1 MAMAF
6 PAAESDQM
14 STLPPPGN
22 PSIPDGAA
30 APCSVLC
37 LGRRALLGVLVS
49 LGACTF
55 APQHY
60 SQPEIRADSLVKG
73 DLALGGLAILTPSA
87 ATGQEEDRQTLA
99 LLFTEALSRA
109 RPDIAIVP
117 LPDVLSA
124 VNRHDLVAR
133 YQQLYY
139 DYRLTGV
146 FQQDVLERLGEATG
160 ARYLGQI
167 KLARFEQGAKGRFG
181 VFGLSLLQTQFA
193 HMRMFFQVWDART
206 GAVVWEGID
215 ELTVSVETSRER
227 PVTLRALA
235 QEAARDFAIRL
246 P

>member
-1 MAMAF
+1 M
-6 PAAESDQM
+6 PS
-14 STLPPPGN
+14 LPPSG
-22 PSIPDGAA
+22 DHAA
-30 APCSVLC
+30 AASAAATYSGLPFR
-37 LGRRALLGVLVS
+37 RRALLGLLAS

-60 SQPEIRADSLVKG
+60 SQPEIRADSLGKG
-73 DLALGGLAILTPSA
+73 ELASGGLAILTPSA
-87 ATGQEEDRQTLA
+87 VTGQEEDRQTLA

-109 RPDIAIVP
+109 RPDITIVP

-133 YQQLYY
+133 YQQA
-139 DYRLTGV
+139 RLTGV
-146 FQQDVLERLGEATG
+146 FQQDVLQRLGEATG

-167 KLARFEQGAKGRFG
+167 KLARFDQGAKGRFG
-181 VFGLSLLQTQFA
+181 LFGLSVLQTQFA
-193 HMRMFFQVWDART
+193 HMRMFFQVWDAST

-227 PVTLRALA
+227 PVTLRVIA
-235 QEAARDFAIRL
+235 QEAARDFATRL

>member
-1 MAMAF
+1 M
-6 PAAESDQM
+6 PS
-14 STLPPPGN
+14 LPPPGDPTN
-22 PSIPDGAA
+22 AANAA
-30 APCSVLC
+30 ATCSGLPFR
-37 LGRRALLGVLVS
+37 RRALLGLLAS

-60 SQPEIRADSLVKG
+60 SQPEIRADSLGKG
-73 DLALGGLAILTPSA
+73 ELARGGLAILTPSA

-99 LLFTEALSRA
+99 LLFTEALARA

-146 FQQDVLERLGEATG
+146 FQQDVLQRLGEATG

-167 KLARFEQGAKGRFG
+167 KLARFDQGAKSRFG
-181 VFGLSLLQTQFA
+181 LFGLSVLQTQFA
-193 HMRMFFQVWDART
+193 HMRMFFQVWDAGT

-227 PVTLRALA
+227 PVTLRAIA
-235 QEAARDFAIRL
+235 QEAARDFATRL

>member
-1 MAMAF
+1 MSKQSR
-6 PAAESDQM
+6 PGSRVNTTTEAARC
-14 STLPPPGN
+14 
-22 PSIPDGAA
+22 AA
-30 APCSVLC
+30 AVPM
-37 LGRRALLGVLVS
+37 RRALLATLAS

-60 SQPEIRADSLVKG
+60 SQPEIRADSLDKG
-73 DLALGGLAILTPSA
+73 ELARGGLAILTPSA
-87 ATGQEEDRQTLA
+87 VTGQEEDRQTLA

-146 FQQDVLERLGEATG
+146 FQQDVLERLGQATG

-167 KLARFEQGAKGRFG
+167 KLARFDQGARSRFG
-181 VFGLSLLQTQFA
+181 LFGLSVLQTQFA

-227 PVTLRALA
+227 PVTLRTIA
-235 QEAARDFAIRL
+235 QEAARDFATRL